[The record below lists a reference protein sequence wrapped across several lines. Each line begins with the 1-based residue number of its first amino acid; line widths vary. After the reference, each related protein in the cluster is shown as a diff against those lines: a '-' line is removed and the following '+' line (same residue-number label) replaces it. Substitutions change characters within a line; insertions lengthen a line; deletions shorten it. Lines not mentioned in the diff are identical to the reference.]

1 MKNNELLEKVSSL
14 GFPLFRKEDNTGFN
28 ATLAEVV
35 ESRDLG
41 LWEGFPLLLA
51 NAMNK
56 GVFDHEEVKKALKK
70 KNSLV
75 CLSRLLLVSLVLYEV
90 SGLSLSGARALKS
103 ALSDKSKDYDEMLK
117 QFKQGKELPVN
128 GKKLSPERL
137 KNTFRV
143 YFKEEEHK
151 LSELVSMKEE
161 FGVEY
166 ALSQVFSPK
175 QKELFF
181 KKLKGEKL
189 TKTEKEYY
197 SRTVKKKVAAL
208 ANSELH
214 RLAQKVA

>member
-1 MKNNELLEKVSSL
+1 MKNDELLEKVSSL
-14 GFPLFRKEDNTGFN
+14 GFPLFRTEDDAGFN

-35 ESRDLG
+35 ESRDLR

-51 NAMNK
+51 NSMNK
-56 GVFDHEEVKKALKK
+56 GVFDHEEVKNALKK
-70 KNSLV
+70 KNDQA
-75 CLSRLLLVSLVLYEV
+75 CLSRLLLVSLVLYDTL
-90 SGLSLSGARALKS
+90 GLSLSGAKVLKDD
-103 ALSDKSKDYDEMLK
+103 LSDKKKDYDELAAK
-117 QFKQGKELPVN
+117 FKQGKELSVD
-128 GKKLSPERL
+128 GKKLSPDRL
-137 KNTFRV
+137 KNTFSV
-143 YFKEEEHK
+143 YFKAEERK

-181 KKLKGEKL
+181 KKLKGDKL

-197 SRTVKKKVAAL
+197 SRTVKKKVVAL